1 MDDLE
6 NLLSDLNSTLGGNTT
21 SSSKGSSS
29 FSRPSHSQ
37 PSTTRLPV
45 HEKAAARPSF
55 SSEVWLEPY
64 YTCTRLFDQKEYLEN
79 ISRVGIGVVTPANA
93 IWNRLLLVGR
103 PRSPSQILEVGDIEA
118 LRRIVFHISRYNVV
132 SFKRRSRFPEARV
145 GRCCTAYTRRLGL
158 VVERPEPDFNQ
169 QGTLKSPVSLL
180 GALLASQIIQGMQA
194 LHLQMPTVWHPPEPA
209 NRAAILPHNR
219 PQKGM
224 AQLFPEL
231 EERICVIDFLH
242 PDLMRART
250 LNKSFWLCALGLVT
264 HSVKVKC
271 GCPTIGG
278 TEYGT
283 GAAGALLAS

>member
-1 MDDLE
+1 MVLLVGKVVYKFIRIHGKPNSIPNRVRTALQVNSSCVAVNHSRSLGKRAVYCCSHCSLARACAVEIFAMDDLE

-180 GALLASQIIQGMQA
+180 GALLASQIIQGM
-194 LHLQMPTVWHPPEPA
+194 
-209 NRAAILPHNR
+209 
-219 PQKGM
+219 
-224 AQLFPEL
+224 
-231 EERICVIDFLH
+231 
-242 PDLMRART
+242 
-250 LNKSFWLCALGLVT
+250 
-264 HSVKVKC
+264 
-271 GCPTIGG
+271 
-278 TEYGT
+278 
-283 GAAGALLAS
+283 